1 MPSCLWLLL
10 FFVLFCSACRVCP
23 PCFVRHP
30 IQVGAT
36 KVNSGSSRSHL
47 VCMVGGAYVCL
58 NRLGTSVN
66 ILVISFPLVET
77 ETSPS
82 PLLSLFSARMVG
94 PLLLC
99 TWLRHPNRS
108 RGGVKKHTGPVL
120 GRIRTRLPPSG
131 LPSPSITCGQTRDG
145 GVRRRHLLMHKEAY
159 SM

>member
-1 MPSCLWLLL
+1 MPSCSRLLL

-77 ETSPS
+77 DTSPS
-82 PLLSLFSARMVG
+82 ASLSLFSAGMVG

-99 TWLRHPNRS
+99 TCGCVIQTVHEGERKNTQGRSWVVSAPASHPRAY
-108 RGGVKKHTGPVL
+108 P
-120 GRIRTRLPPSG
+120 LPPSRVWPHVMEG
-131 LPSPSITCGQTRDG
+131 LDDDTF
-145 GVRRRHLLMHKEAY
+145 
-159 SM
+159 